1 LEQHYASHHML
12 LVAAIP
18 GLVRQETATVVGTP
32 AGTPPGFYRQ
42 ADLHFQNMEA
52 LSAGFASAEGQKGA
66 ADAVEL
72 GEPT

>member
-1 LEQHYASHHML
+1 MPRTTCL

-18 GLVRQETATVVGTP
+18 GLVRQEAATVVGTA

-52 LSAGFASAEGQKGA
+52 LSAGFASAEGPKGA

-72 GEPT
+72 GERT